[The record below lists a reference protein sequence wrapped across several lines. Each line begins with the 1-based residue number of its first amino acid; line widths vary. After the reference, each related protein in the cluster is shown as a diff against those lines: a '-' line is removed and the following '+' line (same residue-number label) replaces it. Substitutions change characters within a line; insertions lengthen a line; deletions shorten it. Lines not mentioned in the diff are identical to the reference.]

1 MRFVTATGTV
11 TCVLAAVSA
20 VLVAQQGSQRPQGPP
35 AALKAERTIDA
46 VDTVFTEEMPWIEV
60 RDAIAAGKTTVI
72 VGTGGLEQNGPHV
85 ATGKHNFVL
94 RATTEAIA
102 RKLGNALVAP
112 IVPFVPEGR
121 IDPPSGHMWYPGT
134 ISVREDT
141 FQALLT
147 DICSSLKAHGFRD
160 IVLIGDSGGN
170 TRGMQAVA
178 DALNTAWADTPTR
191 VHHVTEYYE
200 EDMWSYDELKRM
212 GLVQQPDVKSASRD
226 GVHTDYHYES
236 IVATIDP
243 TLIRTEQRIKAGQYS
258 VYGVDMNPPERT
270 VENGRKLVAYRA
282 GITAAAITRRIAA
295 ARP

>member
-1 MRFVTATGTV
+1 MRCAIGTGTV
-11 TCVLAAVSA
+11 AGVLAAC
-20 VLVAQQGSQRPQGPP
+20 VLTVAAQGQQRQQGPP

-94 RATTEAIA
+94 RATTEATA
-102 RKLGNALVAP
+102 RALGNALVAP

-134 ISVREDT
+134 ISLREET

-147 DICSSLKAHGFRD
+147 DICSSLKTNGFRD

-178 DALNTAWADTPTR
+178 DALNKQWADTPVR
-191 VHHVTEYYE
+191 VHHVAEYYE
-200 EDMWSYDELKRM
+200 EDIWSYDELKRM
-212 GLVQQPDVKSASRD
+212 GIVQQPDVKSASRD

-243 TLIRTEQRIKAGQYS
+243 VLIRTEQRIKAGQYK
-258 VYGVDMNPPERT
+258 VYGVDMHPPERT
-270 VENGRKLVAYRA
+270 VENGRKLVDYRA
-282 GITAAAITRRIAA
+282 GITAAAVKKRIAA

>member
-1 MRFVTATGTV
+1 MRFVTGTATMTLVVAAG
-11 TCVLAAVSA
+11 LATTGAGQA
-20 VLVAQQGSQRPQGPP
+20 PQRQQGPP
-35 AALKAERTIDA
+35 AALTQARTIEA
-46 VDTVFTEEMPWIEV
+46 GDTVFTEEMPWMEV

-102 RKLGNALVAP
+102 RRLGNALVAP

-134 ISVREDT
+134 ISLREET

-147 DICSSLKAHGFRD
+147 DICSSLKTNGFRD

-170 TRGMQAVA
+170 LRGMQAVA
-178 DALNTAWADTPTR
+178 DALNAAWADTPVR
-191 VHHVTEYYE
+191 VHHVAEYYE
-200 EDMWSYDELKRM
+200 EDLWSYDELKRM
-212 GLVQQPDVKSASRD
+212 GIVQQPDVKSASRD

-243 TLIRTEQRIKAGQYS
+243 ALIRTDQRIKAGAFS
-258 VYGVDMNPPERT
+258 VYGVDMNPPSRT

-282 GITAAAITRRIAA
+282 GITAAAITKRIAA